1 MKAPNKI
8 YLQICGDCP
17 GVDSC
22 GDCKFEDLEDNVTWC
37 LDRIFE
43 KDVEY
48 VCKDALLKWLDK
60 ELDRLYELLPDASND
75 NPSQIELR
83 HLGQYMQTEKLI
95 DKLNEI

>member
-1 MKAPNKI
+1 MKAPYKI

-48 VCKDALLKWLDK
+48 VCKDALLGKIDEIIATK
-60 ELDRLYELLPDASND
+60 PDTGGLAVEVAAQAVSD
-75 NPSQIELR
+75 IRKIIMS
-83 HLGQYMQTEKLI
+83 M
-95 DKLNEI
+95 

>member
-1 MKAPNKI
+1 MKPNKI
-8 YLQICGDCP
+8 YIQEGAILRTE
-17 GVDSC
+17 
-22 GDCKFEDLEDNVTWC
+22 KTYDN
-37 LDRIFE
+37 
-43 KDVEY
+43 DVCYIRKE
-48 VCKDALLKWLDK
+48 ALLEWLNK